1 MLRPSLSSIGRFSQE
16 AASWS
21 SGLGSEEKRGQCVHS
36 FASIEQQ
43 REKMEEQP
51 RPVAGNTA
59 AQAANRIPY
68 LGQTPSCPLV
78 CQHTHRERPP

>member
-1 MLRPSLSSIGRFSQE
+1 MLRPSLSRIGRFSQE

-21 SGLGSEEKRGQCVHS
+21 SGLGSEEKRGQGVHS
-36 FASIEQQ
+36 FASIEQ

-68 LGQTPSCPLV
+68 HGQTPSCPLV
-78 CQHTHRERPP
+78 CQHTHREWPP